1 MSTSRALARGLLLAL
16 GVLGT
21 LASAS
26 APAQPRLVA
35 AAQPGVVETGSAAYR
50 FERFTLPA
58 REAGRTYD
66 VVVAIPRRAAPE
78 GGFPLV
84 TLLDGGAA
92 IEAIDEA
99 LLRRLETGAT
109 PPVLVAV
116 GYVGQPRFDVKARAF
131 DYTPAPARHPQ
142 APLVDDQG
150 RPGGG
155 AARFLA
161 LIGTRIVP
169 RVATMAPI
177 DPTRETLWGHS
188 YGGLFVLYAATRQ
201 HVPFA
206 TFVAA
211 DPALWWNYGSFLK
224 DPKRVRKAPD
234 GGPRA
239 ITVVRGEGGA
249 HRGGRPGA
257 AQATALAKGPHPDMR
272 GSVAPEAAVTLA
284 RQLADQGAHVTLTR
298 CTGQGH
304 GAMFALSLRAALI
317 AAAGA
322 APDPAAPECG
332 AEAIASAEPE

>member
-1 MSTSRALARGLLLAL
+1 MSTSRAFARGLLLAL
-16 GVLGT
+16 GVAGT
-21 LASAS
+21 LATSS
-26 APAQPRLVA
+26 APAQPRLTA
-35 AAQPGVVETGSAAYR
+35 AAQPGVVETGSATYR

-92 IEAIDEA
+92 IEAIDEG
-99 LLRRLETGAT
+99 LLRRLDAGAT

-116 GYVGQPRFDVKARAF
+116 GYVGQPRFDVMARAF
-131 DYTPAPARHPQ
+131 DYTPAPARHSK

-161 LIGTRIVP
+161 LIDTQIVP

-188 YGGLFVLYAATRQ
+188 YGGLFVLYAATRRR
-201 HVPFA
+201 VSFDA
-206 TFVAA
+206 FVAA

-224 DPKRVRKAPD
+224 DPLRVRPASD
-234 GGPRA
+234 GGPRTIA
-239 ITVVRGEGGA
+239 VVRGEGGA
-249 HRGGRPGA
+249 HRGGRPGS
-257 AQATALAKGPHPDMR
+257 AQGTALAKDPRPDMR
-272 GSVAPEAAVTLA
+272 GSVPPEAAVTLA
-284 RQLADQGAHVTLTR
+284 RQLAAQGARVTLTR
-298 CTGQGH
+298 CAGQGH
-304 GAMFALSLRAALI
+304 GAMFGLSLRAALI

-322 APDPAAPECG
+322 LPDPAAPECS
-332 AEAIASAEPE
+332 AEAIASSAPE